1 MSYILKHKDNNI
13 AYFTIEK
20 RDVIA
25 CTFSKYNIEQLPLP
39 LKRLIQPG
47 QKEEFIAGED
57 TITYELNEDGC
68 FLFDEWLS
76 NREIPVNRDNYKSYI
91 SDSSSPRE
99 WLLKNHGY
107 SFDDCYW
114 VQRSG
119 ESLQWDD
126 ILHIRSSVDSFY
138 AVKDKDGRYKGHSAT
153 LGGQLEKFWFKKDN
167 KILLCKRTDDLSDI
181 LMIRETI
188 ASLIYSKQDSIAYCE
203 YKLAYNREHKIVGC
217 ICESF
222 ISDNMELV
230 TAYDLLEEHNLTQ
243 SRDVWEQLIKHTAVN
258 GLDKTKVR
266 RYLDTQTIVDFLISN
281 RDRHQNNIAFIRD
294 ADTLKLLRPAPV
306 FDSGS
311 SKYMEGTNPETLFNT
326 SVNGLYS
333 TEIEC
338 LEHVSDFNSVDI
350 SLLPSAEDISAL
362 LSESFYLSDKRKAFL
377 VQMYTDKVNLLTTL
391 QKLQVEGENT
401 SEYLHS
407 KTEECKGQD
416 IEDFFVEWR

>member
-1 MSYILKHKDNNI
+1 MSYILKHKDSNV

-20 RDVIA
+20 RDIVA

-57 TITYELNEDGC
+57 AITYELNEDGC

-76 NREIPVNRDNYKSYI
+76 NREIPVNRDNYKAYI
-91 SDSSSPRE
+91 SDNNSPRE

-114 VQRSG
+114 IQQSG
-119 ESLQWDD
+119 ETLQWSN
-126 ILHIRSSVDSFY
+126 ILEIRSSVDSFY

-153 LGGQLEKFWFKKDN
+153 LGGQLEKFWFKKDD
-167 KILLCKRTDDLSDI
+167 KILLCKRTDALSDI
-181 LMIRETI
+181 LLIREII
-188 ASLIYSKQDSIAYCE
+188 ASLIYSKQNYLTYCE

-217 ICESF
+217 VCESF
-222 ISDNMELV
+222 ITDNKELV

-243 SRDVWEQLIKHTAVN
+243 SRDVWEQLIKQAVIN
-258 GLDKTKVR
+258 GMNETSVR
-266 RYLDTQTIVDFLISN
+266 KYLDIQTIVDFLISN

-294 ADTLKLLRPAPV
+294 ADTLKLLRSAPV

-311 SKYMEGTNPETLFNT
+311 SKYMEGMNPETLFNT
-326 SVNGLYS
+326 SVNSLYS

-338 LEHVSDFNSVDI
+338 LEHVSDFSSVDI
-350 SLLPSAEDISAL
+350 LLLPSAEDISAL

-377 VQMYTDKVNLLTTL
+377 VQMYTDKVNLLKIL
-391 QKLQVEGENT
+391 QKLQNEGGNP
-401 SEYLHS
+401 SDYLHAKVEES
-407 KTEECKGQD
+407 KERD
-416 IEDFFVEWR
+416 IKDFFLE